1 MPESGAR
8 SVCGCKGTL
17 SERAYHRL
25 VLFSKDYNGSTVVP
39 VTPEDCETS
48 RATVTGLEA
57 HVTYEVKVTF
67 RPRGGRYW
75 SEWKGSSGTTSEDGA
90 WAAQLLLLA

>member
-1 MPESGAR
+1 MNEGAYR
-8 SVCGCKGTL
+8 
-17 SERAYHRL
+17 RF
-25 VLFSKDYNGSTVVP
+25 VLFLKDYNGSTVVP

-48 RATVTGLEA
+48 LATVTGLDA

-75 SEWKGSSGTTSEDGA
+75 SEWKGSSGTTSEDGT
-90 WAAQLLLLA
+90 WVAQLLLLA